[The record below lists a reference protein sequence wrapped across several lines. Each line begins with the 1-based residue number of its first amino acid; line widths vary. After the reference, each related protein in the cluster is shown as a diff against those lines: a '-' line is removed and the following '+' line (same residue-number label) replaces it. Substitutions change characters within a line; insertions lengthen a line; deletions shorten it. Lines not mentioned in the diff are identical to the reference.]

1 MLYEGTRKSLKFLLS
16 VYWPFTSAFISKPL
30 RNEKSLSAYFI
41 ITSLQYLTIPPFH
54 SLCSPKKISQ
64 AND

>member
-41 ITSLQYLTIPPFH
+41 ITGYLTIPSFH